1 MTSGVVDEKEG
12 LYFAREGAAGEPPRP
27 LHGPNQ
33 WPREQVC
40 HCRTLPLSPPAREQ
54 VCAAPCHCP
63 RRRANART
71 GGDNVVIYKLRQL
84 VTKRKGVKEL
94 ATHGSPLV
102 GNAKQRQR

>member
-1 MTSGVVDEKEG
+1 MTGIWTGTTAGGGGTPAGEGGYAIEFLTARVRQVTSGVVDEKEG

-40 HCRTLPLSPPAREQ
+40 
-54 VCAAPCHCP
+54 VAPCHCP

-71 GGDNVVIYKLRQL
+71 GGSRHL
-84 VTKRKGVKEL
+84 
-94 ATHGSPLV
+94 
-102 GNAKQRQR
+102 